1 VTALRLAGILACNL
15 VLRPLV
21 AVCETLARGIEALG
35 VGEPDPIPPEDA
47 QVVRDQSSEQA
58 LTNARF
64 RAIMRAEYPQ
74 ETR

>member
-1 VTALRLAGILACNL
+1 MRLAGILACNL
-15 VLRPLV
+15 VLRV
-21 AVCETLARGIEALG
+21 TLALSETMVRGLEALG

-64 RAIMRAEYPQ
+64 RAIMRAEYGQP
-74 ETR
+74 R